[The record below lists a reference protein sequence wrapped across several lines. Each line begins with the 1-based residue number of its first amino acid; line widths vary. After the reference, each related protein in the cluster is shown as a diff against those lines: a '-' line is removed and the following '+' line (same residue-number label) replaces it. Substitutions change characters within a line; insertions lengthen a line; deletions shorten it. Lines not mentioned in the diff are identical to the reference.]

1 MSASTEAWL
10 MVAFM
15 VLIGI
20 GVAVVAAVRDREA
33 RRDDNALA
41 TPVSASTPGAP
52 RRGDAPREVQLI
64 YTHAAPARPFIV
76 PEARRVMR
84 DHLECSAADC
94 PRKREA
100 HATLVAAGKIVPRG
114 TTHTA
119 RGHAHAR

>member
-33 RRDDNALA
+33 RRDDDALA
-41 TPVSASTPGAP
+41 TPANGSAAAAP
-52 RRGDAPREVQLI
+52 RRGPAQQPRIV

-76 PEARRVMR
+76 PDAHRVMR
-84 DHLECSAADC
+84 DHLECTVADC

-100 HATLVAAGKIVPRG
+100 HATLVAAGKIVPRR
-114 TTHTA
+114 TAHTI
-119 RGHAHAR
+119 RGRAHVG